1 VSRWVRI
8 LGIDPGSRRTGY
20 GVIDSDGQQSRYVA
34 SGVIN
39 AQQLARSGAPAA
51 RLRVIFAGV
60 SELLD
65 TYAPQEMAV
74 ERVFV
79 ARNPDSALKLGQARA
94 AAICASFALDMAVSD
109 YAPREV
115 KLAVVG
121 KGGASKAQVQHMVG
135 VLLTLRENLP
145 EDAADA
151 LGVALCHAHS
161 RAAQARLAEAR
172 A

>member
-1 VSRWVRI
+1 VRI

-20 GVIDSDGQQSRYVA
+20 GIIDSDGQQSRHVA
-34 SGVIN
+34 SGVL
-39 AQQLARSGAPAA
+39 QVQRLARSDAA
-51 RLRVIFAGV
+51 AERLRVIFAGIGEV
-60 SELLD
+60 MH

-94 AAICASFALDMAVSD
+94 AAICASFAADVVVAD
-109 YAPREV
+109 YAAREV

-121 KGGASKAQVQHMVG
+121 KGGASKDQVQHMVA
-135 VLLTLRENLP
+135 VLLNLRESLQ

-161 RAAQARLAEAR
+161 RAAQVRLAEAG